1 MTLRL
6 LDDYEFRDF
15 CYAHFGWAG
24 ETLSRIFPSVADN
37 LESTNKKIHSDV
49 YFSMISFFAAL
60 STIIPFSLLLIYITG
75 QVTGISFH
83 IIKYSY
89 ILPASFMLP
98 LWIIIINV
106 LIPMIM
112 SSSRISELR
121 IEIPYASMYISVMAS
136 GGLTPLA
143 SFLRLRKM
151 DLLPN
156 MQNEVNRIQTIV
168 MSTGQ
173 DPVSAMEQASKS
185 VRLKEYNE
193 LLLGYASSV
202 RTGGD
207 TLHYLYSQTQ
217 NMFRMQAIDV
227 RAKGESAAILMEI
240 YTIVSILGVLGI
252 FLVFVVGMSLPT
264 MGASISPDQFF
275 LFSFVIMPFIS
286 FLFILTGDMT
296 QFNYPISNWTPYYI
310 FAGTIPA
317 GLILASQMI
326 LPFFSD
332 SFLRIP
338 SLYNFV
344 IWLTRSMNLAEGSE
358 AALGMVLV
366 LIFIAIPGYIS
377 DHYTSGRD
385 NNLVDGVTNFLRDLV
400 EVRKSGLSPEKSI
413 DVLSKRNYGSF
424 SRYLRNISTKIN
436 WGYPV
441 KQIYEEFSADIKNW
455 WVLVNLYLLI
465 ETMEVGG
472 GTEQSL
478 ESLAEFSETTRQ
490 LNEEKKAALLP
501 LIIVP
506 YIGALI
512 LTGTTVMF
520 MSFFSGSD
528 LGVSVPTVTLF
539 KVLLTPLALH
549 SFTLGLVTGKITS
562 GRVSAGFKHAI
573 LLCLVS
579 LAGIWFISNMN
590 IGGGLM

>member
-1 MTLRL
+1 MGL
-6 LDDYEFRDF
+6 LNDYEFRDF
-15 CYAHFGWAG
+15 CYAHFGRAG
-24 ETLSRIFPSVADN
+24 EVLSTIFPSVADN

-49 YFSMISFFAAL
+49 YFSMICFFAAL
-60 STIIPFSLLLIYITG
+60 STIVPFSLLSIYITG

-83 IIKYSY
+83 IIKYSF

-106 LIPMIM
+106 IIPMIM

-173 DPVSAMEQASKS
+173 DPVSAMEQASNS
-185 VRLKEYNE
+185 VQLKEYNE

-207 TLHYLYSQTQ
+207 TLHYLFSQTQ
-217 NMFRMQAIDV
+217 SMFRMQAIDV
-227 RAKGESAAILMEI
+227 KAKGESAAILMEI

-286 FLFILTGDMT
+286 FLFILGGDMT

-332 SFLRIP
+332 SFLMIP

-344 IWLTRSMNLAEGSE
+344 IWLTRFMNLAEGSE
-358 AALGMVLV
+358 AAVGMVLT

-377 DHYTSGRD
+377 DYLTSGKD

-413 DVLSKRNYGSF
+413 DVLSKRNYGGF

-441 KQIYEEFSADIKNW
+441 KQIYEEFSAEIKNW
-455 WVLVNLYLLI
+455 WVLVNMYLLI

-472 GTEQSL
+472 GTEQSI

-506 YIGALI
+506 YIGAII

-520 MSFFSGSD
+520 MSFFTGSN

-562 GRVSAGFKHAI
+562 GRVSAGFKHGI

-579 LAGIWFISNMN
+579 LAGIWIISNMN